1 MKIEKT
7 IPEELLTSKA
17 DETLP
22 GSASMI
28 GYAESTE
35 DVANFLKQ
43 ANEKG
48 TKVITIGSHTGLAGA
63 TYPQDG
69 EAFLSL
75 ELMNDIIEFDEET
88 LTLTVQA
95 GVTLFQIRE
104 FLKDTP
110 YFYAPDP
117 GAKEAT
123 VGGNASTNAGGMRA
137 IKYGVTRDN
146 IRGMEVVLANGQILT
161 VGSKNRKDASGYA
174 LKDLFIGAEGTLGVI
189 TQLQLKLQPI
199 VSDELS
205 LLIGFNQLE
214 KLAPVI
220 YEILKSPVSPVAL
233 ELLDE
238 SSVKYAEAYTH
249 SIMTNQDGRLFLLL
263 TVNSN
268 HKEGL
273 RLELEML
280 EELVQRSGAQSTRIL
295 TPEEAKQVWFIR
307 DNILNGIYDASTTKM
322 YDPVVPVN
330 YTPELIMKAKA
341 LGEELE
347 VETAFFGHAGDGNL
361 HVCILQFDM
370 PNSKWETVL
379 EKYTDRMNKL
389 VASMGGLPSAEHGIG
404 LEKKPYTKYY
414 FDDDY
419 IDVLR
424 NIKLALDPNGI
435 LNSGRIFD

>member
-1 MKIEKT
+1 MKIINK
-7 IPEELLTSKA
+7 IPHELLTSKA
-17 DETLP
+17 DEAHP

-28 GYAESTE
+28 GYAETTE
-35 DVANFLKQ
+35 DVVSFLKK
-43 ANEKG
+43 ANEDG

-63 TYPQDG
+63 TYPQND

-75 ELMNDIIEFDEET
+75 ELMNQIIEFDEET
-88 LTLTVQA
+88 LTLTVEA

-104 FLKDTP
+104 YLKDTP

-123 VGGNASTNAGGMRA
+123 IGGNASTNAGGMRA

-146 IRGMEVVLANGQILT
+146 IRGMEVVLANGQVLN

-189 TQLQLKLQPI
+189 TKLQLKLQSV

-205 LLIGFNQLE
+205 LLIGFDDME

-220 YEILKSPVSPVAL
+220 YEILKSPASPVAL

-238 SSVKYAEAYTH
+238 SSVKYAEAFTH
-249 SIMTNQDGRLFLLL
+249 SKMTDQDGRLFLLL
-263 TVNSN
+263 TLNSN

-273 RLELEML
+273 RLELEAL
-280 EELVQRSGAQSTRIL
+280 EELVRTSGAKSTRIL
-295 TPEEAKQVWFIR
+295 NAEEAKQVWLIR

-330 YTPELIMKAKA
+330 YTPELIMKSKA
-341 LGEELE
+341 LGAELG

-361 HVCILQFDM
+361 HVCILKFDKSDSEW
-370 PNSKWETVL
+370 NAILET
-379 EKYTDRMNKL
+379 YTDRMNEL

-414 FDDDY
+414 FDEAY
-419 IDVLR
+419 INVLR
-424 NIKLALDPNGI
+424 NIKLALDPNGT
-435 LNSGRIFD
+435 LNPGRIFD